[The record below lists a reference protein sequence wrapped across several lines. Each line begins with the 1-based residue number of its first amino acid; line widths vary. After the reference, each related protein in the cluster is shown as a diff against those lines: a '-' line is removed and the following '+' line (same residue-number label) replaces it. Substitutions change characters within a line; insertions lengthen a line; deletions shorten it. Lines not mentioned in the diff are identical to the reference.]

1 MALVVHPEGTQ
12 VSGSIGGTTW
22 SHNRYGAYKRNR
34 SVPVNPNTA
43 RQVAVRNSVRGLMIR
58 WNNIL
63 TQAERDAW
71 DVYAAN
77 VAWLNKL
84 GQSVNLTGG
93 SHYIRSNVPR
103 IQAAG
108 VTKIVD
114 AAPIIF
120 NLATAEQSLASTASE
135 ATQQA
140 SVAFDNTQPWANED
154 DAYQFVFGG
163 LPANASIKYF
173 GGPYRFM
180 DSVDGDAIVPP
191 VSPQLIN
198 WPWPFAIDQQLWL
211 RTRVSRADGRLSEW
225 AQVNFLALA

>member
-1 MALVVHPEGTQ
+1 MALVVLPEGTQ

-34 SVPVNPNTA
+34 SVPVNPNTG
-43 RQVAVRNSVRGLMIR
+43 RQVLVRNAVRGLMIR
-58 WNNIL
+58 WNNVL

-77 VAWLNKL
+77 VTWLNKL

-93 SHYIRSNVPR
+93 AHYIRSNVPR

-108 VTKIVD
+108 VGAIVD
-114 AAPIIF
+114 VAPVIF
-120 NLATAEQSLASTASE
+120 NLATAEQTLGCTASE

-140 SVAFDNTQPWANED
+140 SVTFDNTQPWANED
-154 DAYQFVFGG
+154 DGYQFVFGG
-163 LPANASIKYF
+163 LPKNASINF
-173 GGPYRFM
+173 FRSPYRYM
-180 DSVDGDAIVPP
+180 DSIDGDALAAP

-198 WPWPFAIDQQLWL
+198 WPWPFAQGNQLWL
-211 RTRVSRADGRLSEW
+211 KTRVSRADGRLSQW